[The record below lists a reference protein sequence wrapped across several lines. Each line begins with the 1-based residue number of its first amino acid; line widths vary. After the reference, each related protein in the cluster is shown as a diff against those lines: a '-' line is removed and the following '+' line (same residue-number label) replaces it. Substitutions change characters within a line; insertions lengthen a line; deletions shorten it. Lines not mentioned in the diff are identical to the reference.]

1 MTERAGLELHIACE
15 PLGEPVYID
24 PDLWEWILLNL
35 LSNAFKFTLQGRIAV
50 ELRAVDGHAELA
62 VSDTGS
68 GIPADEL
75 ERVFERFHRT
85 TTRQARSHEGT
96 GIGLALVR
104 ELVELHGGAVSVQST
119 VGMGSRFTV
128 RLPFGRAH
136 LPADQV
142 QGGAGPVQ
150 GRDAGRR

>member
-1 MTERAGLELHIACE
+1 M
-15 PLGEPVYID
+15 
-24 PDLWEWILLNL
+24 LNL

-68 GIPADEL
+68 GIRADEL

-85 TTRQARSHEGT
+85 TTYQARSHEGT

-104 ELVELHGGAVSVQST
+104 ELVERHGGAVSARST
-119 VGMGSRFTV
+119 VGQGYWFTV

-136 LPADQV
+136 LPACEVEDS
-142 QGGAGPVQ
+142 
-150 GRDAGRR
+150 AGRVQDGDGPRR